1 MLATVK
7 ELERLGVKVK
17 SPTRQSLE
25 VGIQFATP
33 SSIPHWQSTKS
44 QLTHETTTLS
54 EFTPVLKG
62 TFGSLYIVHRETP
75 EKQEY
80 CFGKLSPGHS
90 MSLYREGLIQA
101 ASWATLNSYGLV
113 QAIPRVIDIFHHPTL
128 GLGLCLERIPGSTI
142 LSDFLQSQ
150 LQWKTACVE
159 NDLTF
164 LSILSQLSLYLLILQ
179 RELGLQHG
187 DLKSTNILLV
197 RPTDLFS
204 CTVHV
209 DGRVFTYRASLEAI
223 LIDFGFSSVHGAQT
237 QHDMSR
243 DIFFF
248 LSSLWNIPDFR
259 KSVTPKLATA
269 VVRWLH
275 DGQKSWARW
284 LEVTTDDNLKGMYL
298 LSASEQFRNTRCQ
311 PLAVLKDIQTIYPQ
325 LLTIQGETL
334 VKSP

>member
-1 MLATVK
+1 MLAVVK
-7 ELERLGVKVK
+7 ELERLRVKIN
-17 SPTRQSLE
+17 SPTRQALE
-25 VGIQFATP
+25 VGIQFASP
-33 SSIPHWQSTKS
+33 FSVPRWQSTKS
-44 QLTHETTTLS
+44 QFSFGTTTLS

-75 EKQEY
+75 EGHGY
-80 CFGKLSPGHS
+80 CFVKLSPGHS
-90 MSLYREGLIQA
+90 VPLYREGLIQA

-113 QAIPRVIDIFHHPTL
+113 QAIPRVMDMFHHPTL
-128 GLGLCLERIPGSTI
+128 GLGLCLEQISGSTI

-150 LQWKTACVE
+150 LKWKTACVE
-159 NDLTF
+159 NELTF

-179 RELGLQHG
+179 HELGLRHG

-197 RPTDLFS
+197 RPTELFS
-204 CTVHV
+204 RTIQVE
-209 DGRVFTYRASLEAI
+209 GTTFIYRASLEAI
-223 LIDFGFSSVHGAQT
+223 LIDFGFSSVHGTQT
-237 QHDMSR
+237 PQDMSR

-311 PLAVLKDIQTIYPQ
+311 PLAILKDIQTLYPQ
-325 LLTIQGETL
+325 LLTIQG
-334 VKSP
+334 S